1 MENLGMRAWLSA
13 SILLGLAVVVAFG
26 TACAGLKAPTLAVDS
41 VNVRD
46 MGLTGVSLDVTF
58 RVRNPNPEP
67 ITVDRFE
74 YELSLNGNRLG
85 RGYEPTGFELEGF
98 GEEKITSRFDVN
110 LLSLP
115 VAAKRLLERHDG
127 RARVKGHFYVTEE
140 GATKLR
146 KLGFHADADLT
157 FGR

>member
-1 MENLGMRAWLSA
+1 MENLGMRTWLSV
-13 SILLGLAVVVAFG
+13 STLLGLAVVVAFG

-41 VNVRD
+41 LHVRD
-46 MGLTGVSLDVTF
+46 MGITGASLDVTF

-67 ITVDRFE
+67 LTVERFE
-74 YELSLNGNRLG
+74 YELSLNGNKLG
-85 RGYEPTGFELEGF
+85 RGYEPTGFELAGF

-115 VAAKRLLERHDG
+115 VAAKNVLERRDG
-127 RARVKGHFYVTEE
+127 RARVKGRFYVTEE
-140 GATKLR
+140 GSTKLR
-146 KLGFHADADLT
+146 RLGFDADADLT